1 MPHSIG
7 QRFWE
12 DILQYS
18 TEHTNS
24 DQKAIKDAYNKQL
37 RLNDLAA
44 NNPGSILLPSQEHS
58 GIINNKLEK
67 EPLGG
72 PINPLRNNIRNISG
86 GFCSPEFDFP
96 KLGAKEG
103 KNPADDIIV
112 DKNDS
117 IITEDFENVVD
128 NVPQL
133 QNELIEHFTNK
144 ENFEDGGMNTTIIL
158 IGIFVLLLICIIL
171 YIYLSRNNK
180 LSRNIY

>member
-1 MPHSIG
+1 MPYSIG

-18 TEHTNS
+18 TKHTHT
-24 DQKAIKDAYNKQL
+24 DQKAIKEAYDLQL
-37 RLNDLAA
+37 RLNNLAA
-44 NNPGSILLPSQEHS
+44 NNPGAILLPSQEYS
-58 GIINNKLEK
+58 GIYNNKLEK

-72 PINPLRNNIRNISG
+72 PINPLRNNIRNNG
-86 GFCSPEFDFP
+86 GEFCSPEFDFQ
-96 KLGAKEG
+96 KLGAKKG

-117 IITEDFENVVD
+117 IITEDFENV
-128 NVPQL
+128 VPQL

-158 IGIFVLLLICIIL
+158 IGIFVLLLICIIIYI

-180 LSRNIY
+180 MI